1 MSQNHS
7 IYRLSVTATAAIVA
21 LTFIDF
27 SGATATAA
35 GNTAGVACTDG
46 AVGDLVPTDRLG
58 SAVVTAGAAITAGQR
73 LEVGATGYAVPHN
86 AGVIV
91 AVALEAASAAG
102 QTIEVDLIP
111 N

>member
-7 IYRLSVTATAAIVA
+7 IYRLSVKATAAVIA
-21 LTFIDF
+21 QTFIDF
-27 SGATATAA
+27 TGATAAAA

-58 SAVVTAGAAITAGQR
+58 SAVVIAGAAITAGER
-73 LEVGATGYAVPHN
+73 LEVDANGHAVPHN

-91 AVALEAASAAG
+91 AVALEAAAASG